1 MYGRLVF
8 VAPLLF
14 AACAAAPLEDGP
26 LRLNDIQVI
35 GSHNSYRRM
44 SDPAILNAIARAR
57 PESAPG
63 LQYDHPSLARQ
74 LDLGV
79 RQVELDPYADPQG
92 GHFAAPYGET
102 ILKAAGVRSD
112 FSAAA
117 MQAPGFKIMHVPGLD
132 YQTNCATLR
141 RCLEDLLAW
150 SRAHPGHLPIVVTV
164 DAKDQPL
171 EGWPH
176 TIAPVPLTPP
186 LLDALD
192 AEIRAV
198 LPRDRLITP
207 DDVRAGHASL
217 REAVL
222 ADAWPELAAARGKF
236 MFIFDV
242 RPGIAELY
250 RAGHPSLAGRV
261 MFSLYAEDQPEA
273 ATMIIQDPRGQVE
286 NIRRLVR
293 MGFYVRTRS
302 DAGTREA
309 RTHDLSA
316 ARAAIAGGAQAISSD
331 YYPGA
336 PDPLGLKFQVA
347 LAGGRT
353 VACNPVRRGPHCR
366 LPSP

>member
-1 MYGRLVF
+1 
-8 VAPLLF
+8 
-14 AACAAAPLEDGP
+14 LEDAP

-44 SDPAILNAIARAR
+44 SDPAILAAIARER

-63 LQYDHPSLARQ
+63 LYYDHPSLARQ

-79 RQVELDPYADPQG
+79 RQVELDPYADPEG
-92 GHFAAPYGET
+92 GHFADPYGET
-102 ILKAAGVRSD
+102 ILKAAGVRSE
-112 FSAAA
+112 FSPAA
-117 MQAPGFKIMHVPGLD
+117 MRAPGFKIMHVPGLD
-132 YQTNCATLR
+132 YRTNCATLR
-141 RCLEDLLAW
+141 ICLEDLLVW
-150 SRAHPGHLPIVVTV
+150 SRAHPKHLPIVVTV

-171 EGWPH
+171 AGWPH
-176 TIAPVPLTPP
+176 TIAPLPLTPT

-207 DDVRAGHASL
+207 DDVRGSHATL

-222 ADAWPELAAARGKF
+222 AGGWPELAAARGKF

-242 RPGIAELY
+242 RPGIAERY

-273 ATMIIQDPRGQVE
+273 ATMIVQDPRGKIE
-286 NIRRLVR
+286 DIRRLVR
-293 MGFYVRTRS
+293 LGFYVRTRS

-309 RTHDLSA
+309 RTRDLSG
-316 ARAAIAGGAQAISSD
+316 ARAAISAGAQAISSD

-336 PDPLGLKFQVA
+336 PDPLGLKFEVA
-347 LAGGRT
+347 LPGHRT
-353 VACNPVRRGPHCR
+353 VACNPVRRGPDCR
-366 LPSP
+366 LPSE